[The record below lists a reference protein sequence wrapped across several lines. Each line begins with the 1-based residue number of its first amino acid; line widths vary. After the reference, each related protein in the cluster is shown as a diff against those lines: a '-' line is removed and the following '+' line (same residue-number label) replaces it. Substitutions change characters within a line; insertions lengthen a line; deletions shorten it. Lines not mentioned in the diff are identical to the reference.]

1 MTPVYQIS
9 PIQDPRWE
17 EFLSWS
23 PRSSVFHTT
32 AWLDA
37 LRRTYGYQPICYTT
51 SPPNDPLR
59 NGLVFCR
66 VESWIT
72 GRRLVS
78 LPFSDHCDLLMDES
92 TDLPSLLAALAQ
104 DCEKQRQAYIEIRP
118 LYSLEGS
125 EPFFSDTVAYTFH
138 TLNLEPSLETIFH
151 NFHKDSTRR
160 KIRRGEREG
169 VTEQVGRSD
178 SLLEKFYRLQ
188 MLTRRRHGVPPQ
200 PRNWFRNLRDCFGET
215 LQIRL
220 AFKGDQ
226 PIAGILTLRHKNSL
240 VYKYGCSDAEFNNL
254 GGTHTLFWRA
264 IQEAKAAGLR
274 QFDLGRSDIDNEG
287 LITFKDRWGAQRSTL
302 KYLRHAGSGRSLSG
316 LKRSSKDWKSR
327 LAKQVF
333 TRAPNRFLSVAA
345 SLLYKHVG

>member
-1 MTPVYQIS
+1 
-9 PIQDPRWE
+9 
-17 EFLSWS
+17 
-23 PRSSVFHTT
+23 
-32 AWLDA
+32 
-37 LRRTYGYQPICYTT
+37 
-51 SPPNDPLR
+51 
-59 NGLVFCR
+59 
-66 VESWIT
+66 
-72 GRRLVS
+72 
-78 LPFSDHCDLLMDES
+78 MDES
-92 TDLPSLLAALAQ
+92 ADLPSLLAALAQ

-118 LYSLEGS
+118 LYSLAGI
-125 EPFFSDTVAYTFH
+125 EPFFSDIVAYTFH
-138 TLNLEPSLETIFH
+138 TLNLEPALKTLFH
-151 NFHKDSTRR
+151 NFHKDSTQR
-160 KIRRGEREG
+160 KIRRAEREG
-169 VTEQVGRSD
+169 ITEQVGRSD

-302 KYLRHAGSGRSLSG
+302 KYLRHAGSGRSHGG

-333 TRAPNRFLSVAA
+333 TYAPNRFLSVAA